1 LNIQALALY
10 IWLLISGSLKE
21 RGLEDVDL
29 VVSDN
34 HKGLVKAIH
43 KQFINAS
50 WQRCQTH
57 F

>member
-43 KQFINAS
+43 KQFIYAS